1 MNGEFRDI
9 NSSTDRNHAD
19 EIDLSLLD
27 YLQTLSVEERFERH
41 EQALALVRALRAA
54 GQEYYG
60 YDPRH
65 PYEQARI
72 SY

>member
-1 MNGEFRDI
+1 MSDAPCEKNPAAEI
-9 NSSTDRNHAD
+9 NHAD
-19 EIDLSLLD
+19 EIDMSLLD
-27 YLQTLSVEERFERH
+27 YLQTLTVEERFERH

-65 PYEQARI
+65 PDEQARVF
-72 SY
+72 Y

>member
-1 MNGEFRDI
+1 MSDAPRENNPAAE
-9 NSSTDRNHAD
+9 NNHAD
-19 EIDLSLLD
+19 EVDLSLLD

-65 PYEQARI
+65 PDEQARV

>member
-1 MNGEFRDI
+1 MERDPSG
-9 NSSTDRNHAD
+9 NNLSAECNAAD

-65 PYEQARI
+65 PDEARRI
-72 SY
+72 SR